1 MQDQEIKE
9 LIKDLESVG
18 LSEDPSTIEVG
29 KDGVKEIRVDYE
41 YLTQTIYLLKRAQYQ
56 RIEIANHD
64 SNYCHLILEKNCY
77 DIKCDSYDSAKKVA
91 KKIQTFLNS

>member
-18 LSEDPSTIEVG
+18 LSEDPSIIEVG
-29 KDGVKEIRVDYE
+29 KDGVFEITIGRGE
-41 YLTQTIYLLKRAQYQ
+41 GIETIYLLKRASYE
-56 RIEIANHD
+56 RIGVGNGNLCYLVFEKT
-64 SNYCHLILEKNCY
+64 SYC
-77 DIKCDSYDSAKKVA
+77 IKCDSHDSAKKVA

>member
-1 MQDQEIKE
+1 MQDQEIKD
-9 LIKDLESVG
+9 LIEDLASVG

-29 KDGVKEIRVDYE
+29 KDGVLEIRVNYE
-41 YLTQTIYLLKRAQYQ
+41 YLTQTIYLLKRARYE
-56 RIEIANHD
+56 RIEVEN

>member
-29 KDGVKEIRVDYE
+29 RDGVLEIAIGRNE
-41 YLTQTIYLLKRAQYQ
+41 KIETIYLLKRASYE
-56 RIEIANHD
+56 RIVVENG
-64 SNYCHLILEKNCY
+64 NLCYLVFEKTSYWITCN
-77 DIKCDSYDSAKKVA
+77 SYDSAKKIA

>member
-29 KDGVKEIRVDYE
+29 KDGVLEITVGVRDQQIE
-41 YLTQTIYLLKRAQYQ
+41 TIYLLKRASYE
-56 RIEIANHD
+56 RIGVGNGNLCYLVFEKT
-64 SNYCHLILEKNCY
+64 SYC
-77 DIKCDSYDSAKKVA
+77 IKCDSYDSAKKVA

>member
-1 MQDQEIKE
+1 MKDQEVKD

-29 KDGVKEIRVDYE
+29 RDGVTSITYGSDDNENEI
-41 YLTQTIYLLKRAQYQ
+41 IFLLKRASYEK
-56 RIEIANHD
+56 ISLW
-64 SNYCHLILEKNCY
+64 SNFCYLTLPRATYCIHCKSEE
-77 DIKCDSYDSAKKVA
+77 DAKKVA

>member
-18 LSEDPSTIEVG
+18 LSEDPSIIEVG
-29 KDGVKEIRVDYE
+29 KDGVFEITIGRGE
-41 YLTQTIYLLKRAQYQ
+41 GIETIYLLKRASYE
-56 RIEIANHD
+56 RIGIENG
-64 SNYCHLILEKNCY
+64 NFCYLVFEKTSYWITCN
-77 DIKCDSYDSAKKVA
+77 SYDSAKKIA

>member
-29 KDGVKEIRVDYE
+29 KDGVLEITVGVRDQQIE
-41 YLTQTIYLLKRAQYQ
+41 TIYLLKRASYE
-56 RIEIANHD
+56 RIGIENG
-64 SNYCHLILEKNCY
+64 NFCYLVFEKTSYWITCN
-77 DIKCDSYDSAKKVA
+77 SYDSAKKIA